1 MLIKDITEV
10 KKKEKKLVLK
20 SVALEEIHHRVKN
33 NLQMIASLLRLQAR
47 RVDNEEGRQAL
58 IVSINRIL
66 SIAVTHDILS
76 QNEINEVC
84 IKSILNKIIENT
96 SAYFLNEQKNIR
108 IKLLGDNFIVDSE
121 KATSI
126 ALVVNELLQNSL
138 KHAFEKQENGLIKV
152 KIYHGNNYSNISIID
167 NGIGFDIQKIK
178 KNRLGFKIV
187 KTIVADKLDGHLDLE
202 SSQQGTKIV
211 FDFKNEI

>member
-1 MLIKDITEV
+1 
-10 KKKEKKLVLK
+10 
-20 SVALEEIHHRVKN
+20 
-33 NLQMIASLLRLQAR
+33 
-47 RVDNEEGRQAL
+47 
-58 IVSINRIL
+58 
-66 SIAVTHDILS
+66 
-76 QNEINEVC
+76 
-84 IKSILNKIIENT
+84 
-96 SAYFLNEQKNIR
+96 
-108 IKLLGDNFIVDSE
+108 
-121 KATSI
+121 
-126 ALVVNELLQNSL
+126 LQNSL